1 MTLFVLILLSFCTSV
16 VVAQSEPERDK
27 TDTSLRK
34 YLLRAKTDGII
45 SKQQFLELQDLA
57 AKLDLRLDDARD
69 DVVLTEPPKDTKPGA
84 FMKLYNRL
92 TLLNVLYFGGG
103 LLVMG
108 SATLFMTLAWEKLS
122 GITLFLIIGT
132 MSSSA
137 GGVGVLLWNNEEYQ
151 VAGGL

>member
-1 MTLFVLILLSFCTSV
+1 MTLFFVILFALCTSA
-16 VVAQSEPERDK
+16 VVAQNEPERDK
-27 TDTSLRK
+27 TGFSLRE

-45 SKQQFLELQDLA
+45 SKQQFVKLRDLA
-57 AKLDLRLDDARD
+57 INLGLRLDDVASA
-69 DVVLTEPPKDTKPGA
+69 EPPTRVPTAKPGM

-132 MSSSA
+132 MSAGA
-137 GGVGVLLWNNEEYQ
+137 GGAGILLWNNEEYQ
-151 VAGGL
+151 MAGGL